1 MKKWFFKR
9 GFLIA
14 LIFGAAS
21 CKNTVSGP
29 NGQTTIV
36 FPSSNV
42 SYIKYIQPLFNIDC
56 NYSGCH
62 DSGTKAG
69 GLDLTDYN
77 SAMSVPGVIVPGNS
91 KSSILVQR
99 ITGQLPIMPPPPLP
113 TLTPNQIQGIKT
125 WIDEGAKDN

>member
-1 MKKWFFKR
+1 MKKWLLKI
-9 GFLIA
+9 GFLCTLVLTA
-14 LIFGAAS
+14 GS
-21 CKNTVSGP
+21 CKNNFTGP

-42 SYIKYIQPLFNIDC
+42 SYVKYVQPLFNIDC

-62 DSGTKAG
+62 DSGTRAG
-69 GLDLTDYN
+69 GLDLSDYN
-77 SAMSVPGVIVPGNS
+77 SVMAVPGVVVPGNS
-91 KSSILVQR
+91 KNSILVQR
-99 ITGQLPIMPPPPLP
+99 ITGALPIMPPPPLP

>member
-1 MKKWFFKR
+1 MKRWLWEIGLLSIVAFVYV
-9 GFLIA
+9 
-14 LIFGAAS
+14 S

-29 NGQTTIV
+29 NGQTSIV
-36 FPSSNV
+36 FPPSNV
-42 SYIKYIQPLFNIDC
+42 SYIKYVQPLFNIDC

-62 DSGTKAG
+62 DSGTRAG

-91 KSSILVQR
+91 KNSILVQR
-99 ITGQLPIMPPPPLP
+99 ITGALPIMPPPPLP